1 MLEQDLNHVRARLRA
16 LPGAGEALLLAES
29 RLGQL
34 ATMDNGMGAQVLQA
48 RLAALTEGGDV
59 RLVDAAVAP
68 RKVTFP
74 RPLPVIAVAAVLGL
88 LATLALILV
97 APLPSSRT
105 DR

>member
-1 MLEQDLNHVRARLRA
+1 
-16 LPGAGEALLLAES
+16 
-29 RLGQL
+29 
-34 ATMDNGMGAQVLQA
+34 MGAQVLQA